1 MEKGKPKRT
10 DIELKKRIIERL
22 KELRSERNYSQE
34 YVIEHTRLNLSQY
47 EAGIRLPSLDS
58 LVILCK
64 FYGITLKKFFESVDY
79 PKE

>member
-10 DIELKKRIIERL
+10 VIELKTRFIERL
-22 KELRSERNYSQE
+22 KELRAERNHSQE
-34 YVIEHTRLNLSQY
+34 YVIKHTRLNLPQY

-64 FYGITLKKFFESVDY
+64 LYGITLKKFFESVDY

>member
-34 YVIEHTRLNLSQY
+34 YVIEHTRENLSQY
-47 EAGIRLPSLDS
+47 KAGIRLPSLDS

-64 FYGITLKKFFESVDY
+64 LYGITLKKFFESVDY

>member
-22 KELRSERNYSQE
+22 KELRSERNYTQE

-64 FYGITLKKFFESVDY
+64 LYGITLKKFLESVDY